1 MLPAGCGGR
10 AYPSMAGNG
19 NGTPP
24 PYSKARAAGGLFLFV
39 TVGVLSVIDSMRNDY
54 ILELGP
60 MALMLGT
67 GTVLLG
73 VEGLRQA
80 ADRIISGK

>member
-1 MLPAGCGGR
+1 
-10 AYPSMAGNG
+10 MAGNG
-19 NGTPP
+19 AGTQP
-24 PYSKARAAGGLFLFV
+24 PYSRARAAGGLFLFV
-39 TVGVLSVIDSMRNDY
+39 IVGVLAIIDSMRNDY

-80 ADRIISGK
+80 ADRIVNGK